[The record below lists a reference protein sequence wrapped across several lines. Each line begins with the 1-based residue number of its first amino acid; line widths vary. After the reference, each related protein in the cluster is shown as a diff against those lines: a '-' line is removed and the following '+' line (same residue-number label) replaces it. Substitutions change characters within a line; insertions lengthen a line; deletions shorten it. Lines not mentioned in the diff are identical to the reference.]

1 MYERW
6 RVMDLE
12 QIYGLYFNDLYRYL
26 FSLTRNHV
34 ETEDLLQ
41 ETFIKAH
48 IALLANDID
57 EIKPWLFK
65 VGYYTFIDRVRK
77 EKRYV
82 IMDEFIQT
90 DFNTPENIV
99 TENESYMDLL
109 GYLDKIKPI
118 EKQAIL
124 LCDVYDCTYEQ
135 ASNILN
141 LKLNTLKSHL
151 TRGRK
156 KLRKMLIEE
165 ER

>member
-1 MYERW
+1 
-6 RVMDLE
+6 MDLE
-12 QIYGLYFNDLYRYL
+12 QIYVMYFNDLYRYL
-26 FSLTRNHV
+26 FSLTRNHA

-65 VGYYTFIDRVRK
+65 VGYYTFIDRTRK

-82 IMDEFIQT
+82 ITDKFTQK

-99 TENESYMDLL
+99 TENNSYEELL
-109 GYLDKIKPI
+109 GYLDKINPM

-124 LCDVYDCTYEQ
+124 LCDVHDCTYEQ
-135 ASNILN
+135 AANILN
-141 LKLNTLKSHL
+141 IKLNTLKSHVS
-151 TRGRK
+151 RGRK
-156 KLRKMLIEE
+156 KLRKMLTKEE
-165 ER
+165 G